1 MLAKILAF
9 RLLKKIKKIEKLS
22 LSYYNQIKLKNTS
35 YFLLTIP
42 YRLEVQ
48 SKVLK
53 TARII

>member
-1 MLAKILAF
+1 MLARVLAS
-9 RLLKKIKKIEKLS
+9 RLFKKKIEKLS
-22 LSYYNQIKLKNTS
+22 LSYYNQIKLKNTN
-35 YFLLTIP
+35 YFLLLIP